1 MAAEDK
7 DEKNGKVF
15 RNGKAKV
22 FDQFIF
28 IKVGGSSHIMYEFTS
43 KWAPFSVNDISSSA
57 PRTEN
62 HIKVPLRPE
71 SWIGTVLMLFGMQKR
86 RSFSDRKTRMFHW
99 NLVAPLPHSEV
110 AWISRET
117 FWVAS
122 HPFFSSPNL
131 CAWENHKFGGWGAF
145 SPTHTC
151 RQKWWS
157 NESDSTWKGERKV
170 LEFIGIPEFSPGSDT
185 SSWKRKVLRLN
196 GSEMLQK
203 IVQIRR
209 WIWLWTD
216 VPSMTDA
223 TWMTKDQNRL
233 SNHSSP
239 IDTPHHPSPPC
250 EIILINI
257 IDISFAQYCFK
268 LIGIWNF
275 CN

>member
-7 DEKNGKVF
+7 DEKNGKVS

-110 AWISRET
+110 AWMSRET
-117 FWVAS
+117 FGWLLTRSSVHQTCVHEKIINLAVEAL
-122 HPFFSSPNL
+122 FS
-131 CAWENHKFGGWGAF
+131 
-145 SPTHTC
+145 HTC

-170 LEFIGIPEFSPGSDT
+170 LEFIGIPEFSPGSDI
-185 SSWKRKVLRLN
+185 SSWKRKVLRFN

-223 TWMTKDQNRL
+223 MWMTKDQKRL

-257 IDISFAQYCFK
+257 IDISFAQYCFE